1 MAGLLITFILFSI
14 LILYNINRLTNLL
27 CVQREIPEERH
38 EKIFRTVNIL
48 IVILLSSSYIE
59 ILYV

>member
-1 MAGLLITFILFSI
+1 MVSLILTFIIFSVF
-14 LILYNINRLTNLL
+14 ILYHINRMTNLL
-27 CVQREIPEERH
+27 CIQKEIPEEKH

-48 IVILLSSSYIE
+48 IVILLSTSYIE

>member
-1 MAGLLITFILFSI
+1 MAALIITFILFSVF
-14 LILYNINRLTNLL
+14 ILYHINRMTNLL
-27 CVQREIPEERH
+27 CIQKEIPEERH

-48 IVILLSSSYIE
+48 MVILLCSSYIE

>member
-1 MAGLLITFILFSI
+1 MAALIVTFIIFSVF
-14 LILYNINRLTNLL
+14 ILYHINRMTNLL
-27 CVQREIPEERH
+27 CIQKEIPEERH

-48 IVILLSSSYIE
+48 IVILLSTSYIE

>member
-1 MAGLLITFILFSI
+1 MAGLLITFILFSV

>member
-1 MAGLLITFILFSI
+1 MITFIFFSVF
-14 LILYNINRLTNLL
+14 ILYHINRMTNLL
-27 CVQREIPEERH
+27 CIQKEIPEERH

-48 IVILLSSSYIE
+48 IVILLSTSYIE